1 MLAAGHKL
9 ISSEVNAI
17 HLLSGLEG
25 RPKCTV
31 TKFEDEP
38 KMGER

>member
-17 HLLSGLEG
+17 NLLSGLEG